1 MASEEIQK
9 HKTPVQ
15 QLIQKTKIE
24 IGLILVIGI
33 ALGGGSLLLHFYY
46 LISDLL
52 VGLLLFS
59 VIFLGVRY
67 LWLNVLYLRRLQ
79 LMDEEVTT

>member
-9 HKTPVQ
+9 QKTPVQ
-15 QLIQKTKIE
+15 QLIRKTQIE
-24 IGLILVIGI
+24 IGLIVIIGI
-33 ALGGGSLLLHFYY
+33 SLGVGSLLLRLYY

-67 LWLNVLYLRRLQ
+67 LWLNVLYLRRLK
-79 LMDEEVTT
+79 LMDEKVTP